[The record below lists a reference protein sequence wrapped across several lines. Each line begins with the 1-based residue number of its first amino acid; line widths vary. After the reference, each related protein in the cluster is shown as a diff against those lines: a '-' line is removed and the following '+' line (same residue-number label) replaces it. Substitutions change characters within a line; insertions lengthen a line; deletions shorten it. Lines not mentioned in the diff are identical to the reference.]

1 MSGSICTVFEGLAT
15 QIREGEEKTRVAVK
29 VGARDSNALCSH
41 PVNIYFQM
49 LSDENESVE
58 DAFFKEA
65 DVMK

>member
-1 MSGSICTVFEGLAT
+1 MSGSIRTVFEGLAT

-29 VGARDSNALCSH
+29 VGARDSNVLCSH
-41 PVNIYFQM
+41 PVNLCFQM